1 MTSWLLFLQGKL
13 DFNALDKDNLDLISG
28 TNKLPKA
35 LSNRGIKVFTVPEF
49 EIRYVGFN
57 FKDPIFKDNINLRK
71 ALSLAY
77 DIQKRVEHANYGLI
91 PAAGPIPPGV
101 AGFNKNL
108 TNPYRGSNIALA
120 KEFLAKTNYPNGK
133 HKETNEPLTLTFDQ
147 TGNSSSYRQLGELAV
162 ADFAKINVKVESI
175 LNNNPRFY
183 EKLRRGKMQLFRLS
197 WIGDYPDAENFLQLF
212 YSGNI
217 GGCNRTGYSN
227 KIYDKMFEEIRTM
240 PDSKERTQKYEE
252 MANFLTNEC
261 VWIFEGF
268 PISFQLT
275 HGWLENYIPHDF
287 AFSRY
292 KYLVPNND
300 KKTKLLKKFKP
311 LSFKEL
317 NGR

>member
-1 MTSWLLFLQGKL
+1 
-13 DFNALDKDNLDLISG
+13 
-28 TNKLPKA
+28 
-35 LSNRGIKVFTVPEF
+35 
-49 EIRYVGFN
+49 
-57 FKDPIFKDNINLRK
+57 
-71 ALSLAY
+71 
-77 DIQKRVEHANYGLI
+77 
-91 PAAGPIPPGV
+91 
-101 AGFNKNL
+101 
-108 TNPYRGSNIALA
+108 
-120 KEFLAKTNYPNGK
+120 
-133 HKETNEPLTLTFDQ
+133 
-147 TGNSSSYRQLGELAV
+147 
-162 ADFAKINVKVESI
+162 
-175 LNNNPRFY
+175 
-183 EKLRRGKMQLFRLS
+183 MQLFRLS

-227 KIYDKMFEEIRTM
+227 KVYDKMFEEIRTM
-240 PDSKERTQKYEE
+240 PDSKERTKKYEE